1 MTVEHRPG
9 RLHGNADG
17 VSQMFR
23 KQCFGKQAKVSWTD
37 ELERADEVTKP
48 LSVHS
53 FELHPE
59 LSDSDMAE
67 LQAKDP
73 TLFPVIDG
81 LSTGTTPTFEQL
93 KMLPVDSR
101 NLWSQRLAVNLVNGV
116 LVRQKEGVT
125 QLVVP
130 SGLRKRL
137 FDHVHAGP
145 LAAHLGSERTL
156 KQLQQS
162 YYWPGMHRDV
172 VTWCHACDTCALS
185 KGPLTHPQ
193 GKLEKVFTGTP
204 LDVVAIDH

>member
-1 MTVEHRPG
+1 
-9 RLHGNADG
+9 
-17 VSQMFR
+17 MFC
-23 KQCFGKQAKVSWTD
+23 KQCLGKQAKVSWTD
-37 ELERADEVTKP
+37 EVERADEVTKP
-48 LSVHS
+48 LSVYS

-73 TLFPVIDG
+73 TLFPVIDD

-93 KMLPVDSR
+93 KMLRVNSR
-101 NLWSQRLAVNLVNGV
+101 NLWSQRPAVNLVNGV

-145 LAAHLGSERTL
+145 LAAHLGSECTL

-185 KGPLTHPQ
+185 KGRLKVSLKRFSRGHPLMLLPLIYYQ
-193 GKLEKVFTGTP
+193 VFP
-204 LDVVAIDH
+204 